1 MVSKNRGKTLSIG
14 IVGAGIAGMSAAWL
28 LSKRHEVTVFEKD
41 GRIGGHANTVDV
53 NGIGVD
59 TGFIVYN
66 VKNYPN
72 LIALFNHLGVSTR
85 PTEMSFGVSVGAGDF
100 EYAGSNLLGLIAQ
113 KRNLIRPRFW
123 AMARDILRFY
133 REAPEAP
140 GKPKSERLTL
150 GQYLT
155 TRRYSEAF
163 VRDHLLP
170 MGAAIWS
177 TPVDV
182 MLDYPLDAF
191 IRFCD
196 NHGLLRIS
204 NRPQWR
210 TVVGG
215 SREYVKRLTAPYSD
229 AIHPNSE
236 ISKVWSDAAG
246 AHVAVRG
253 GTVHRFDQVVLASH
267 ADQTLKM
274 LDRPEAG
281 EQRLLGTFKY
291 QRNKAILHTD
301 SSLMPVNRK
310 VWSSWNYLSETR
322 DDKNAVCVTY
332 WMNKLQSLP
341 GDRSFFVTL
350 NPVHTPRE
358 HGIVRN
364 FTYHHPIFDNDA
376 VAAQRML
383 WNIQGRRGIWFCGS
397 YFGHGFHEDALQSGL
412 AVAEALGGV
421 KRPWSVARESGR
433 INLPED
439 WPSPP
444 ARDAA

>member
-14 IVGAGIAGMSAAWL
+14 IVSAGIAGMSATQL
-28 LSKRHEVTVFEKD
+28 LSKRHQVTVFEKD

-140 GKPKSERLTL
+140 GKTKVRAPHPRPILDDPPIF
-150 GQYLT
+150 
-155 TRRYSEAF
+155 RAF

-246 AHVAVRG
+246 AMSRSAAEPF
-253 GTVHRFDQVVLASH
+253 TASTRWCWH
-267 ADQTLKM
+267 PTRT
-274 LDRPEAG
+274 RP
-281 EQRLLGTFKY
+281 
-291 QRNKAILHTD
+291 
-301 SSLMPVNRK
+301 
-310 VWSSWNYLSETR
+310 
-322 DDKNAVCVTY
+322 
-332 WMNKLQSLP
+332 
-341 GDRSFFVTL
+341 
-350 NPVHTPRE
+350 
-358 HGIVRN
+358 
-364 FTYHHPIFDNDA
+364 
-376 VAAQRML
+376 
-383 WNIQGRRGIWFCGS
+383 
-397 YFGHGFHEDALQSGL
+397 
-412 AVAEALGGV
+412 
-421 KRPWSVARESGR
+421 
-433 INLPED
+433 
-439 WPSPP
+439 
-444 ARDAA
+444 